1 MDSPSY
7 NADVPEKQ
15 AASSI
20 RNVLSSIFSRDRSA
34 EAELAVL
41 MSFKELPEGENL
53 LPGGYHMA
61 NSETKQEDEDIH
73 QDHVI
78 GFCDTGPRAEMVAGT
93 SGDPDLVQV
102 TRVETYSD
110 TENENE
116 EASHGSSKRTVPE
129 VDINN
134 VEEGDQDELKEER
147 DSECYV
153 PVFRTHKLG
162 RSRIEN
168 ILSSERQRSRNE
180 SRTPLTSLISKHRE
194 GSCVPESRPTV
205 SVDAECAAKHD
216 SSNVGTDE
224 RDEYAGIYCSLPV
237 PSIILGPAG
246 QNAAMASPLNHTGD
260 VNRPETEEKDE
271 ATTEFHPPSAL
282 SDLKTTE
289 VLGQPACSQDE
300 RSDISDLANQTAS
313 VSVSQPNA
321 HPCSQDTFAPKEP
334 ESDTLNTA
342 SSDGVCLTP
351 SPSSPSR
358 GGALSWPAS
367 FQMPALFSGLRVL
380 KKGAAGEDRDKMS
393 EIKQREKE
401 ADLALL
407 SLKKSVNKTKLYP
420 EQRPKPL
427 TESKSPGTGQLN
439 KKSDERQD
447 GDENDKMVSENG
459 EVVGEK
465 SPGCPTRTP
474 EKKTASDLAY
484 ETFKTVFGPK
494 MGKKG
499 KTEDVDLEALK
510 RKIKNDKENIKSI
523 FERVSRSPSK
533 ETKNPTEVNV

>member
-7 NADVPEKQ
+7 NADVAGKQ

-20 RNVLSSIFSRDRSA
+20 RNVLSSVFSRDRSA
-34 EAELAVL
+34 EAETAVL
-41 MSFKELPEGENL
+41 LSFKELPEGENL

-61 NSETKQEDEDIH
+61 NSETKQEEEDIH
-73 QDHVI
+73 HDHVI
-78 GFCDTGPRAEMVAGT
+78 PICDTGPRAEMMAGT
-93 SGDPDLVQV
+93 SGDPDLVRV

-116 EASHGSSKRTVPE
+116 EVPHGSSKRTVPE

-134 VEEGDQDELKEER
+134 VEEGDQDKLKEES

-153 PVFRTHKLG
+153 PVFRTHKLQ
-162 RSRIEN
+162 RSPLEN
-168 ILSSERQRSRNE
+168 ILSSERLRSRSE
-180 SRTPLTSLISKHRE
+180 SRTPLASLFSKHRE
-194 GSCVPESRPTV
+194 GSCVLDSRPTM
-205 SVDAECAAKHD
+205 SVGAECVAKHD
-216 SSNVGTDE
+216 SSNVGTGE
-224 RDEYAGIYCSLPV
+224 LDEYPGIYCSLPV
-237 PSIILGPAG
+237 PSIISRPAG
-246 QNAAMASPLNHTGD
+246 QNTAMASPLNHTGD
-260 VNRPETEEKDE
+260 VNRPKTEEEEE
-271 ATTEFHPPSAL
+271 ATTESHPPSAP
-282 SDLKTTE
+282 SDLKTSE
-289 VLGQPACSQDE
+289 VLDQPACSQDE
-300 RSDISDLANQTAS
+300 HSDISDLATQTAS

-321 HPCSQDTFAPKEP
+321 RPCSQHTFAPKEP

-358 GGALSWPAS
+358 GAALSSPPS

-380 KKGAAGEDRDKMS
+380 KKGAAGEERDKTS

-407 SLKKSVNKTKLYP
+407 SLKKSVNKTKLNP

-427 TESKSPGTGQLN
+427 TESKSPVAGQLN

-447 GDENDKMVSENG
+447 GDENDKTVSENG

-465 SPGCPTRTP
+465 SPGSPTHTP
-474 EKKTASDLAY
+474 EKKTTSDLAY
-484 ETFKTVFGPK
+484 ETFKSVFGPK

-510 RKIKNDKENIKSI
+510 RKIKNDKENLKSI